1 MISWGHENFQVPGLG
16 HRVSGSGAQVRVL
29 VPGLIPEPVPVPVPA
44 AETWDPEMFLTFAQA
59 VGRFALLH
67 LGQHVVLSLPRY
79 NYVVT
84 RSRPYPRQSRS
95 ILSGFR
101 SPFEFMAR
109 LDTESPP
116 YPAPH

>member
-1 MISWGHENFQVPGLG
+1 MISWGLKHFQVPGLG

-29 VPGLIPEPVPVPVPA
+29 VPGLIPEPVPA
-44 AETWDPEMFLTFAQA
+44 AETCDPRMN
-59 VGRFALLH
+59 
-67 LGQHVVLSLPRY
+67 P
-79 NYVVT
+79 
-84 RSRPYPRQSRS
+84 
-95 ILSGFR
+95 GFR